1 MLKFVLAG
9 LGGIG
14 LVLSLLIGLVKL
26 FAPDYAN
33 NNLGGQN
40 LYTEISV
47 FSFSLIFLALGKI
60 LEQTQTPSKSS
71 DD

>member
-1 MLKFVLAG
+1 
-9 LGGIG
+9 
-14 LVLSLLIGLVKL
+14 LVKL

-40 LYTEISV
+40 LDTEISV

-60 LEQTQTPSKSS
+60 LEQTQTPSKPS